1 MFHQNSFQKVRYL
14 KKGLQLNF
22 NPPCEEEPKPEPTK
36 VEISP
41 KEALI
46 ARLKSTPKSVEKKE
60 DIIESKEVLEP
71 ITPNIDDQPK
81 PDDQPKAD
89 QPIKKKKKEKLES
102 IPQEQYNILNDFY
115 RFIYW
120 IEVNC
125 WSFFNDISFSRT
137 ISNGT

>member
-1 MFHQNSFQKVRYL
+1 MSVVKFQ
-14 KKGLQLNF
+14 
-22 NPPCEEEPKPEPTK
+22 PTCEEEPKPEPTK

-60 DIIESKEVLEP
+60 IESNEVLEP

-81 PDDQPKAD
+81 PDDQSKAD

-102 IPQEQYNILNDFY
+102 IPQE
-115 RFIYW
+115 
-120 IEVNC
+120 
-125 WSFFNDISFSRT
+125 
-137 ISNGT
+137 